1 MRPSLH
7 NIARWL
13 GIALLAGALV
23 GISGTAL
30 AQSDGADTESE
41 DEREEKELSDAE
53 KKKFQRLVQEGRKA
67 FEQKE
72 WEASLEAFEQAY
84 EIKPSAN
91 LLFNM
96 GLVAEKAG
104 NLGKAVEYYD
114 KFVNS
119 PGIKLELRKKAHKRL
134 EDLEP
139 IVEDSDREKRTEDER
154 PEDQELETSETEA
167 AAKSSDKE
175 ETGEDDEASDSG
187 DAADANGGGGKARAR
202 GGGSALPA
210 VLLVSGGASLLG
222 SGGLF
227 LAAQSNI
234 DTFENG
240 ESPSARRTARD
251 WHVRNTYL
259 ADGLLIA
266 GAGLA
271 TTGLILWLSGSNN
284 SSAKAETAQSP
295 TVAPTVTPRGAGLS
309 ISGSF

>member
-1 MRPSLH
+1 MRPSRD
-7 NIARWL
+7 NIAQWF
-13 GIALLAGALV
+13 GVIFLAGALV

-30 AQSDGADTESE
+30 GQSNGSE
-41 DEREEKELSDAE
+41 AENEEERAETELSDAE
-53 KKKFQRLVQEGRKA
+53 KKKFQELVQQGREA

-104 NLGKAVEYYD
+104 NLGKAVDYYD
-114 KFVNS
+114 EFVNS

-139 IVEDSDREKRTEDER
+139 IVEDSDREKRAEDER

-167 AAKSSDKE
+167 AAKSSKKE
-175 ETGEDDEASDSG
+175 ETDEEEEASSSVDT
-187 DAADANGGGGKARAR
+187 ADANGDGEKARAK

-234 DTFENG
+234 NNFENG
-240 ESPSARRTARD
+240 ESPAARRTARD

-271 TTGLILWLSGSNN
+271 TTGLILWLSNSNRASSGS
-284 SSAKAETAQSP
+284 ETAQSP
-295 TVAPTVTPRGAGLS
+295 TVAPTVTTRGAGLS